1 VNDDYVWDALL
12 RRLGTT
18 SLLAREDAEAI
29 RRLPVTLRSFQADQV
44 IVRDGD
50 RPSECCL
57 VIEGFCHRSKTIADG
72 GRQILSIHIP
82 GEIPD
87 LQSLHLVVMD
97 HDLTTMS
104 ECRLAFISHVAL
116 REMLR
121 SRPSLAGLF
130 WRDTLIDAAMFRDW
144 IVNVG
149 QRPAVSRVA
158 HMLVEIRERLRAIG
172 RTSGPSYALPMTQER
187 IAEAMG
193 ISPVH
198 ANRVIRSLREDGILD
213 LNRGQVTVLDERRLQ
228 DLADFDP
235 RYLHQSPAK

>member
-1 VNDDYVWDALL
+1 MNDDYVWDALV
-12 RRLGTT
+12 RRLSTT
-18 SLLAREDAEAI
+18 SILGREDAEAI
-29 RRLPVTLRSFQADQV
+29 RRLPVTVRSFQADQV

-50 RPSECCL
+50 RPTECCL
-57 VIEGFCHRSKTIADG
+57 VIEGFCHRSKTISDG

-87 LQSLHLVVMD
+87 LQSLHLAVMD

-104 ECRLAFISHVAL
+104 DCRLGFISHSAL

-172 RTSGPSYALPMTQER
+172 RTSGPGYTLPMTQER

-198 ANRVIRSLREDGILD
+198 ANRVIRTLREDGILD
-213 LNRGQVTVLDERRLQ
+213 LNRGQVTVLDERRLRA
-228 DLADFDP
+228 LADFDP
-235 RYLHQSPAK
+235 RYLHQSPVK

>member
-1 VNDDYVWDALL
+1 MNDDYVWDALL

-18 SLLAREDAEAI
+18 SILGGDDAQAI
-29 RRLPVTLRSFQADQV
+29 RRLPITIRSFQADQN

-50 RPSECCL
+50 RPAECCL
-57 VIEGFCHRSKTIADG
+57 VIEGFCHRSKTISDG

-87 LQSLHLVVMD
+87 LQSLHLAVMD

-104 ECRLAFISHVAL
+104 DCRLGFISHSAL

-121 SRPSLAGLF
+121 SRPSLTELF

-172 RTSGPSYALPMTQER
+172 RTSGPTYALPMTQER

-198 ANRVIRSLREDGILD
+198 ANRVVRTLREDGILD

-228 DLADFDP
+228 ELADFDP
-235 RYLHQSPAK
+235 RYLHQSPAD

>member
-1 VNDDYVWDALL
+1 VNDDYVWDALV
-12 RRLGTT
+12 RRLSTT
-18 SLLAREDAEAI
+18 SILGREDAEAI
-29 RRLPVTLRSFQADQV
+29 RRLPITVRSFQADQV

-50 RPSECCL
+50 RPTECCL
-57 VIEGFCHRSKTIADG
+57 VIEGFCHRSKTISDG

-87 LQSLHLVVMD
+87 LQSLHLAVMD

-104 ECRLAFISHVAL
+104 DCRLGFISHSAL

-121 SRPSLAGLF
+121 SRPSLAELF

-172 RTSGPSYALPMTQER
+172 RTSGPGYTLPMTQER

-198 ANRVIRSLREDGILD
+198 ANRVIRTLREDGILD